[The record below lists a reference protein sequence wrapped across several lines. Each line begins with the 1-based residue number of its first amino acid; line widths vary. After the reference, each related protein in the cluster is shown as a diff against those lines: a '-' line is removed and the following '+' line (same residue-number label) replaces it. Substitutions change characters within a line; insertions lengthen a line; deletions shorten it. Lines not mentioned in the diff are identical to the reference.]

1 MNRFLKFIRR
11 IQGVNTIQCEQ
22 HELRESIKRLEI
34 NQKEIININGIL
46 SQIKISG
53 YYTLPFF
60 GFFCSLFSLDI
71 SH

>member
-34 NQKEIININGIL
+34 NQKKFLMPIAFLIL
-46 SQIKISG
+46 
-53 YYTLPFF
+53 
-60 GFFCSLFSLDI
+60 
-71 SH
+71 